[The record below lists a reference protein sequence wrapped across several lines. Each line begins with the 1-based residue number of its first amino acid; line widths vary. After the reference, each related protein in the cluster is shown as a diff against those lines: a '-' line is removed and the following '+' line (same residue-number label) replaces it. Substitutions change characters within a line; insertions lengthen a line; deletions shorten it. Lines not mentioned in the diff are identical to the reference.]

1 MGSEMCIRDRPGR
14 TLRIGDTELH
24 VEELIARCA
33 ATNKDPKSATR
44 DMNIPLLLERGFGHT
59 EFGVYARV
67 LKYGTIRPGDTIE
80 F

>member
-1 MGSEMCIRDRPGR
+1 
-14 TLRIGDTELH
+14 
-24 VEELIARCA
+24 LIARCA
-33 ATNKDPKSATR
+33 ATNKDPKSAAR

-67 LKYGTIRPGDTIE
+67 LKCGTIRPGDTIE

>member
-1 MGSEMCIRDRPGR
+1 M
-14 TLRIGDTELH
+14 ELH

-33 ATNKDPKSATR
+33 ATNKDPKSAAR
-44 DMNIPLLLERGFGHT
+44 NMNIPLLLELGFRHT